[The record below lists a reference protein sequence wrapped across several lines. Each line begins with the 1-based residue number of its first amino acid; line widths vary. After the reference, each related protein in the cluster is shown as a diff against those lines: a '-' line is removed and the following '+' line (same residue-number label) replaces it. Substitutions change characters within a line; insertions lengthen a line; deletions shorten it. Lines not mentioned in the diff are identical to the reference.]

1 MNKVVEDQTGGP
13 YTFCVIHAL
22 DKSSENL
29 QLNVTSPFVGS
40 LRSKGENPFEKPSSL
55 CYSIADNG
63 SIFVTLYPHAS
74 SAVRLD
80 ESYFIIDILRSSY
93 DLAGVAGKD
102 RVRTHIRKLVRLSQ
116 ISALHYIPNRGSANY
131 ISKLS
136 RQSHRFENIFEN
148 VKERRRASYGME
160 VALGTGLVASVMST
174 SLSMAAQ
181 FGKEQGQTA
190 AAISALCKG
199 RMGDALTKCLNSRH
213 YSLYEQAASHMST
226 AWVLGLSWFLV
237 ALCLVTLYRMKHV
250 D

>member
-1 MNKVVEDQTGGP
+1 M
-13 YTFCVIHAL
+13 
-22 DKSSENL
+22 
-29 QLNVTSPFVGS
+29 
-40 LRSKGENPFEKPSSL
+40 
-55 CYSIADNG
+55 
-63 SIFVTLYPHAS
+63 
-74 SAVRLD
+74 
-80 ESYFIIDILRSSY
+80 
-93 DLAGVAGKD
+93 
-102 RVRTHIRKLVRLSQ
+102 RLSQ
-116 ISALHYIPNRGSANY
+116 ISALHYIPNRSSANY

-136 RQSHRFENIFEN
+136 RRSHRFENVFEN

-199 RMGDALTKCLNSRH
+199 GKDDALAKCLDSRH